1 MLLFLIAFPYW
12 ILKRIG
18 SGNIL
23 KVLRSKLKKNVF
35 DDEIFNLM
43 DFDCD
48 QRDSVHFF
56 YTLPYTKNKALI
68 ETTWLSKIKND
79 SLKDYD
85 EQLKKLYKKSS

>member
-1 MLLFLIAFPYW
+1 
-12 ILKRIG
+12 
-18 SGNIL
+18 
-23 KVLRSKLKKNVF
+23 
-35 DDEIFNLM
+35 M

-85 EQLKKLYKKSS
+85 EQLKNYIRNHLNIRDYKVTYSEVGAIPIISSHSF